1 MYILRV
7 ALRGLNGRG
16 HLGLY
21 WSPWEEELYTC
32 IKCSLLVSPYLPND
46 QFHLMSK
53 ILIYHNVGKIVGVC
67 KCFLR
72 RLVSRSLIRF
82 CRTCAIL
89 YNTVSCLV
97 PKTSLTSVDKCLEP
111 GWKFLLLNIR
121 IRCVGAIDTS
131 MLWSHRCCNLFIC
144 SWNQLFLN
152 ARTAN

>member
-1 MYILRV
+1 MF
-7 ALRGLNGRG
+7 
-16 HLGLY
+16 
-21 WSPWEEELYTC
+21 
-32 IKCSLLVSPYLPND
+32 LPIC
-46 QFHLMSK
+46 QITKFIWWVKFS
-53 ILIYHNVGKIVGVC
+53 YHHVGKIVGVC

-121 IRCVGAIDTS
+121 IRCVGVIYTS

-152 ARTAN
+152 ARTANLKEKGSSSTTIKKHLPYFLMMQGNQNRKD

>member
-7 ALRGLNGRG
+7 ALGGLNGRG
-16 HLGLY
+16 HLGLDLLEKKSSIHVLSVHY
-21 WSPWEEELYTC
+21 LYLHICQMTNF
-32 IKCSLLVSPYLPND
+32 IWWVKFS
-46 QFHLMSK
+46 
-53 ILIYHNVGKIVGVC
+53 YHHVGKIVGVC

-72 RLVSRSLIRF
+72 RLVSRPLIRF

-89 YNTVSCLV
+89 YNTVPCLV